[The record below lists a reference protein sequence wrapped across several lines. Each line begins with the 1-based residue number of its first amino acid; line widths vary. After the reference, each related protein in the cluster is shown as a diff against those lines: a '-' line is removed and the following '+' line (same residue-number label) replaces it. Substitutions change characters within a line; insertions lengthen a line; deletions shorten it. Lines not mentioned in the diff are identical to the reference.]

1 MTQSDSLLTTT
12 SQLAHAVAQFEKAPF
27 VAIDTEFMREATYY
41 AQLCLV
47 QISDGAL
54 SVAIDPLSPDIDL
67 GPLCNLLAN
76 PDVLKVFHAGRQDME
91 IFVQMMGQVPAP
103 VYDTQIA
110 AMVCGLGDQVG
121 YDKLVQ
127 HFLDLQIDKSSRFT
141 DWSKRPLSDRQI
153 SYALD
158 DVIHLAKIY
167 PMIVQRLADAGRAHW
182 TDDDMAQFASK
193 DLYEIDP
200 DMVWRRIKYR
210 GHKPA
215 MLNRLKHLAAW
226 RERECQRR
234 NLPRNRLLKDE
245 TLLDLAGSNP
255 KKPAEFKSIRG
266 FPGGDN
272 GKLVQPVLD
281 ILSKADS
288 TPKESWPVI
297 ERHVSHDK
305 PPAAVL
311 ELLRVLLRHVTEKE
325 GLAPRLV
332 ATADELEQLALPH
345 PPASLRA
352 LQGWRYE
359 VFGQSAE
366 KLKAGDIGLA
376 IEKGQIKI
384 LTP

>member
-1 MTQSDSLLTTT
+1 MSQFDRLLTTT
-12 SQLAHAVAQFEKAPF
+12 KQLEEAVAQFEKASF
-27 VAIDTEFMREATYY
+27 IAIDTEFMREATYY

-67 GPLCNLLAN
+67 APLCALLAN

-91 IFVQMMGQVPAP
+91 IFVQMMGAVPTP
-103 VYDTQIA
+103 VWDTQIA

-121 YDKLVQ
+121 YDKLVL

-167 PMIVQRLADAGRAHW
+167 PMITKRLAKAGRAHW
-182 TDDDMAQFASK
+182 TDEDMAQFASI

-200 DMVWRRIKYR
+200 EGVWQRIKYR
-210 GHKPA
+210 GNKPA

-226 RERECQRR
+226 REQECQRR

-245 TLLDLAGSNP
+245 TLLDLAGSTPKNP
-255 KKPAEFKSIRG
+255 TEFKSIRG
-266 FPGGDN
+266 FPGGEN
-272 GKLVQPVLD
+272 GKLVHPVLQ
-281 ILSKADS
+281 ILAKAENTPKAD
-288 TPKESWPVI
+288 WPVVP
-297 ERHVSHDK
+297 RHTGHDK

-332 ATADELEQLALPH
+332 ATADELEQLALPE
-345 PPASLRA
+345 PPAGLRA

-359 VFGQSAE
+359 VFGQWAE
-366 KLKAGDIGLA
+366 RLKSGEIGLA